1 MFTRFLL
8 WVTVCTLFGC
18 AGVAPRSDS
27 GSSGAASSESQVS
40 ARAEARW
47 RAMAAKDLDKAYEFL
62 SPGSK
67 TAFSLARFK
76 GSIRLLDWRPA
87 KARSAS
93 CEADKCSVKLEVTFF
108 DRRLGGKATTV
119 LEETWI
125 KDAGNWWFV
134 FNS

>member
-1 MFTRFLL
+1 MVKNFLACA
-8 WVTVCTLFGC
+8 TVFSLFGC
-18 AGVAPRSDS
+18 AVVAPGSDS
-27 GSSGAASSESQVS
+27 ASSGAASSESQVS

-47 RAMAAKDLDKAYEFL
+47 QAMAAKDLDKAYEFL

-67 TAFSLARFK
+67 AAFPLALFK
-76 GSIRLLDWRPA
+76 ARIRPLDWRPA

-108 DRRLGGKATTV
+108 DRRLGGEVTTV

-125 KDAGNWWFV
+125 KDVGNWWFV
-134 FNS
+134 FNG